1 MRENDLISRSAIL
14 EIGTA
19 RKIIEVVGNW
29 NELPGIAKSA
39 CTRLGLAHRKMII
52 DAPAVDAMV
61 IPCKIGDTVW
71 AIRPT
76 RGGHLC
82 AMKGV
87 VSEMQFIGSE
97 MRLSIT
103 IRGRCRGEWGKTI
116 FATREEAEAEIAR
129 KRGRL

>member
-1 MRENDLISRSAIL
+1 MNNDLISRSALLSTIRPDDDADAECAVFML
-14 EIGTA
+14 HVKKLFRNAIT
-19 RKIIEVVGNW
+19 N
-29 NELPGIAKSA
+29 
-39 CTRLGLAHRKMII
+39 
-52 DAPAVDAMV
+52 APAADAMV

-87 VSEMQFIGSE
+87 VSEMQFVGSE
-97 MRLSIT
+97 MSLSIT
-103 IRGRCRGEWGKTI
+103 IRGRCRGEWGKTV

-129 KRGRL
+129 KRGR